1 LALPHGAAGLPI
13 VKLDDVCAAAERLRG
28 VAHRTPVVSSRTLN
42 RRCGAQVFVKCEN
55 LQRMGAFK
63 FRGAYNFLSLLS
75 PQERERG
82 VVAFSSG
89 NHAQGVALAARLLGI
104 AATIVMPFDA
114 PQVKLAATRDY
125 GAEIVHYERARSH
138 REEIARGIAAE
149 RGATLVP
156 PFDDARIV
164 AGAGTAALE
173 LLEDA
178 AELDAIVVP
187 VGGGG
192 LMAGTA
198 IASSRQG
205 ASIAIYGVE
214 PEAGDDFA
222 QSLARGARVTIAVPQ
237 TIADGLQTTSPGE
250 LTFRVARER
259 VRAIVTVG
267 DDELR
272 DAMRF
277 AFERMKLVVEPS
289 GAAALAA
296 LLQGRIAGIAGK
308 RVGVIVSGGNID
320 AARYAT
326 LLGTV

>member
-1 LALPHGAAGLPI
+1 
-13 VKLDDVCAAAERLRG
+13 VRAAAARLQG
-28 VAHRTPVVSSRTLN
+28 VVHRTPVVTSRTLDQ
-42 RRCGAQVFVKCEN
+42 RCEARLFLKCEN

-63 FRGAYNFLSLLS
+63 FRGAYNFLSSLS
-75 PQERERG
+75 SEERRRG

-104 AATIVMPFDA
+104 PATIVMPTDA
-114 PQVKLAATRDY
+114 PAVKLAATREY
-125 GAEIVHYERARSH
+125 GAEIVFYERERSH
-138 REEIARGIAAE
+138 RESIAQGVAQE

-156 PFDDARIV
+156 PFDDARII

-178 AELDAIVVP
+178 GELDAIVVP

-192 LMAGTA
+192 LMSGTA
-198 IASSRQG
+198 IVAHG
-205 ASIAIYGVE
+205 FDASIAVYGVE
-214 PEAGDDFA
+214 PHAGDDFA
-222 QSLARGARVTIAVPQ
+222 QSLARGERVTIAVPR
-237 TIADGLQTTSPGE
+237 TIADGLQTTAPGE
-250 LTFRVARER
+250 LTYAIAREH
-259 VRAIVTVG
+259 VRAIVTVT

-296 LLQGRIAGIAGK
+296 LLYRRIPQVARK
-308 RVGVIVSGGNID
+308 RVGVVISGGNID
-320 AARYAT
+320 PARYGEMLTSNSSAP
-326 LLGTV
+326 